1 MDEAERHSSTR
12 GMIVHVHVKLSTVR
26 RCTIAVSIGM
36 RCELTG
42 GRRNGDD
49 ACVRSPE
56 IYLPCES
63 ILLAPIE
70 RLIHSVLME
79 RTDMGR
85 EMSRRRVGVLKRSWR
100 FVPWL
105 SKGSTRISC
114 LVVPEVLSL
123 EDSTSL
129 ACILLLSR
137 LVATADDAPDSTT
150 AWILDGTVTRRVAS
164 ICLVQQTHRVP
175 LTASLA
181 AS

>member
-1 MDEAERHSSTR
+1 MASQFGMDAAERHSSTR

-42 GRRNGDD
+42 GGRNGDD

-79 RTDMGR
+79 RTEMGR
-85 EMSRRRVGVLKRSWR
+85 EMSRRRASVLKRSWR

-105 SKGSTRISC
+105 SKANIRISC
-114 LVVPEVLSL
+114 LVVPDVLSL

-129 ACILLLSR
+129 ACRYSSSVEIGGHS
-137 LVATADDAPDSTT
+137 
-150 AWILDGTVTRRVAS
+150 
-164 ICLVQQTHRVP
+164 
-175 LTASLA
+175 
-181 AS
+181 

>member
-1 MDEAERHSSTR
+1 
-12 GMIVHVHVKLSTVR
+12 MIVHVHVKLSTVR

-42 GRRNGDD
+42 GGRNGDD

-79 RTDMGR
+79 RTEMGR
-85 EMSRRRVGVLKRSWR
+85 EMSRRRARVLKRSWR
-100 FVPWL
+100 FVLWL
-105 SKGSTRISC
+105 SKGNIRISC

-150 AWILDGTVTRRVAS
+150 AWILDGTVTRRVAL